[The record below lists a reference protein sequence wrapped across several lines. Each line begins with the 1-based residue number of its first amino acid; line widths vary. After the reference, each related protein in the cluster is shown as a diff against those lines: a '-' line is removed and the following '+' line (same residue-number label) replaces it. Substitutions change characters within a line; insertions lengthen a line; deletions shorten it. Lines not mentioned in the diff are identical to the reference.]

1 MNANLFF
8 GGILFLLLR
17 PLYRAFETMF
27 SRELTLIDDETL
39 VLKTGWY
46 PFKINRQRCFITLND
61 APLMVYGP
69 SSLDMG
75 VNICIVRN
83 DRSFVNRIFKNRI
96 TLVHRDTLEEAEIVM
111 KELKELF
118 SINDF
123 WDIQRIKYEK
133 RQNKN
138 ARENTN

>member
-1 MNANLFF
+1 
-8 GGILFLLLR
+8 
-17 PLYRAFETMF
+17 
-27 SRELTLIDDETL
+27 
-39 VLKTGWY
+39 
-46 PFKINRQRCFITLND
+46 
-61 APLMVYGP
+61 MVYGP